1 MDKLSQMRV
10 SPRWGAALIAC
21 LDEPPRRA
29 RDRRGAWVL
38 GVALA
43 LVGIAGVAGIAVWLG
58 H

>member
-1 MDKLSQMRV
+1 MDKLSELRV

-29 RDRRGAWVL
+29 RDHRRAWAL
-38 GVALA
+38 GLA
-43 LVGIAGVAGIAVWLG
+43 LVLIGIAGVAGIAVWLG